1 MSTEPLTLEQ
11 ARNLLAKAAAG
22 KATIDTEVTVLSY
35 QLQQAEERQQIQNK
49 IFSQTKEKFLA
60 VGLGETVYE

>member
-22 KATIDTEVTVLSY
+22 KAAIDTEVTVLFR
-35 QLQQAEERQQIQNK
+35 QLQTAEDRQRIQAK
-49 IFSQTKEKFLA
+49 VLLDAKAKFIS
-60 VGLGETVYE
+60 VGLGETVYG